1 MFEHVFL
8 TDLLHP
14 HSTGT
19 CWRHTAAPWKTWTQ
33 PSPPPRC
40 CPHRIRRSRHSYR
53 IQREERREYIYS
65 AHQWNSPSTSEIPG
79 NKDFGFSG
87 ISHVRLRAEFW
98 VLQNRVYLT
107 KEDVCTSKINEN
119 ILITCQRWNLLVET
133 VDYFSDCFIFLR
145 FDKFLVTHMYP
156 PQLALLRL
164 KWGTMVT
171 SASEEILQLT
181 LSSCKL
187 SCPWDGWHSPLLYT
201 RPGRNEYS
209 SSQHLK
215 DMFLHFFR
223 SPVCS
228 WGQ

>member
-1 MFEHVFL
+1 MELCQHFGDSCRQRL
-8 TDLLHP
+8 
-14 HSTGT
+14 
-19 CWRHTAAPWKTWTQ
+19 W
-33 PSPPPRC
+33 
-40 CPHRIRRSRHSYR
+40 
-53 IQREERREYIYS
+53 IQWHFTREI
-65 AHQWNSPSTSEIPG
+65 
-79 NKDFGFSG
+79 
-87 ISHVRLRAEFW
+87 LRAEFW

-164 KWGTMVT
+164 KWGTNCAT
-171 SASEEILQLT
+171 NGHLGFGRNLTT
-181 LSSCKL
+181 LSSSKL
-187 SCPWDGWHSPLLYT
+187 PCPWDGWHSPLLYT